1 MLLSLGLGS
10 LPYFALLPAC
20 LLPAGRW
27 AAHALSV
34 SCCRCWP
41 LWMSKQGDVIDQL
54 DRVVKLFT
62 HPKTPFVFLF
72 FPIILPC
79 GQILL
84 VKQRQNRLFPPI
96 KGGSQGGEMSPNVA
110 LEFSTHFCPI
120 KIDLSGKTV
129 WHLLMNFWDIF
140 WDLPTQWKCQM
151 KQQKSFSSF
160 GILLLVYC
168 SWWFFATFWWM
179 SQAGRSIG
187 SVWWKSHPSWL
198 RCCGGVQGAL

>member
-1 MLLSLGLGS
+1 MGRRPGELQAHVLILGVFVGLVTAVLRVRAIIVAMLLSLRLGS

-72 FPIILPC
+72 FPNP
-79 GQILL
+79 
-84 VKQRQNRLFPPI
+84 
-96 KGGSQGGEMSPNVA
+96 
-110 LEFSTHFCPI
+110 
-120 KIDLSGKTV
+120 
-129 WHLLMNFWDIF
+129 
-140 WDLPTQWKCQM
+140 
-151 KQQKSFSSF
+151 
-160 GILLLVYC
+160 
-168 SWWFFATFWWM
+168 
-179 SQAGRSIG
+179 
-187 SVWWKSHPSWL
+187 
-198 RCCGGVQGAL
+198 